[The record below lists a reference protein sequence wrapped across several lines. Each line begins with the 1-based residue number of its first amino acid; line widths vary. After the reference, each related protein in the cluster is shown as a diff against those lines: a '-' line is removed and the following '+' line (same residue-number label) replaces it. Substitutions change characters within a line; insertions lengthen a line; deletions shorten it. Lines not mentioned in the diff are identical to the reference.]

1 MRIRALLTVLSVA
14 QLTGALLVL
23 PQWSSLQLQ
32 SYISGFKQQ
41 WATPQNVPLEPSVP
55 LKFKLDSIRHHSTQ
69 PGYVG
74 ISAAHHLTESSTLS
88 IGNVQIKRRKVRRMR
103 KPARY
108 LEHRRQ
114 LLDHAKQRVFWF
126 GGPATASCSDDI
138 VSSLQ
143 SLHSTLEWE
152 DVDLLVPDV
161 TDRLTLLAMA
171 RMSSSAYDTPPDPP
185 SWEPG
190 FEGWNLTE
198 SFGWVENGV
207 RGHIFTSD
215 ARNSTIVVALKGTS
229 AGILPGGDDTGRR
242 DKLNVSDFIC
252 HIAQQ

>member
-32 SYISGFKQQ
+32 SYISAFKQQ
-41 WATPQNVPLEPSVP
+41 WATPQNVPLEPFVP
-55 LKFKLDSIRHHSTQ
+55 LSFKLDSIRHHSTQ

-74 ISAAHHLTESSTLS
+74 ISAAHHLTESGTLS
-88 IGNVQIKRRKVRRMR
+88 IGNVQIERRKVRRMR

-114 LLDHAKQRVFWF
+114 LLDHAKQRTFRFWD
-126 GGPATASCSDDI
+126 PATASSSDDI

-143 SLHSTLEWE
+143 SLHSTLDWE

-242 DKLNVSDFIC
+242 DKLNVSDFTC
-252 HIAQQ
+252 HTAQQ